1 MIPNF
6 KRVLAS
12 TNPED
17 HQLML
22 DIPGKIQ
29 TSNNKKNDDDFENWL
44 NNKQMEELEFKNL
57 SNINSTVKKLKMD
70 HLLIIMIIIKNL
82 KINYKKYL
90 KLILN

>member
-29 TSNNKKNDDDFENWL
+29 TSNNKR
-44 NNKQMEELEFKNL
+44 M
-57 SNINSTVKKLKMD
+57 M
-70 HLLIIMIIIKNL
+70 MIL
-82 KINYKKYL
+82 KIG
-90 KLILN
+90 